1 MTYSKLMMSYAPT
14 MYNQTERVFVKLELT
29 TRNNKAHT
37 IMQYLLQNMQLWTDM
52 GYKTQL
58 YLNIPPLTER

>member
-1 MTYSKLMMSYAPT
+1 

-37 IMQYLLQNMQLWTDM
+37 IMQYLLQNMQLWTDL